1 MKWLAIDVGGANLKL
16 ADGLGFARSIVF
28 PLWKQHKQL
37 AQRLRIALAEA
48 PVSDHLA
55 VTMTGEL
62 ADCYESRR
70 QGVASILEAVA
81 EAASGR
87 HTRVYLVDGRL
98 VTPQVA
104 LQRPLLAAAS
114 NWHALAS
121 FACRYVKREPAVLI
135 DIGSTTCDIIP
146 LVDGKPAARGTTDIE
161 RLKHQ
166 ELVYTGVERSP
177 VCAITP
183 RLPYRGHEYT
193 IAMELF
199 ATALDAYLILGD
211 APEDPHDDNTADGR
225 PATRLAARARLAR
238 LFCADAD
245 QFSQDDARIVAEA
258 IVNAQTSRIA
268 DALQKVIASMR
279 EAPTTVVM
287 AGQGET
293 LVRRVLATLE
303 KPLKT
308 VSLAQ
313 LAGRVVSQCGPAHSL
328 AVLARE
334 ASGA

>member
-37 AQRLRIALAEA
+37 AQQLRIALAEA
-48 PVSDHLA
+48 PVADHLA

-70 QGVASILEAVA
+70 QGVTAILEAVA
-81 EAASGR
+81 EASSGR
-87 HTRVYLVDGRL
+87 HTRVYLVNGHL

-114 NWHALAS
+114 NWHALAT
-121 FACRYVKREPAVLI
+121 FACRYVKREPAVLV
-135 DIGSTTCDIIP
+135 DVGSTTCDIIP
-146 LVDGKPAARGTTDIE
+146 LVDGKLAARGATDTE
-161 RLKHQ
+161 RMKFQ

-183 RLPYRGHEYT
+183 RLPYRGHEYSV
-193 IAMELF
+193 AMELF
-199 ATALDAYLILGD
+199 ATARDAYLTLGD

-225 PATRLAARARLAR
+225 PATRDAARARLAR

-245 QFSQDDARIVAEA
+245 QFSRDDARIVAESIA
-258 IVNAQTSRIA
+258 AAQTTRIA
-268 DALQKVIASMR
+268 DALRGVITKMR
-279 EAPTTVVM
+279 EPPTTLVL
-287 AGQGET
+287 AGQGEF
-293 LVRRVLATLE
+293 LIRRVLTTLDR
-303 KPLKT
+303 PLKT

-313 LAGRVVSQCGPAHSL
+313 LAGRVVSQCGPAHAL
-328 AVLARE
+328 AVIARE